1 MRPKEPESLAI
12 VTSLLVLA
20 SFVLTC
26 GTFVLGVRVGHGS
39 TSLVTHMTWGALT
52 LVVQLFTVC
61 VATIHA
67 RHSEQQ
73 IALLRAALEKAEAA
87 SSGTVLPGERAR
99 SLPRHEP

>member
-1 MRPKEPESLAI
+1 MAI
-12 VTSLLVLA
+12 VTSLLVSA

-26 GTFVLGVRVGHGS
+26 ATFVLGVRVGHGS
-39 TSLVTHMTWGALT
+39 STLVSHMTWGMLT

-73 IALLRAALEKAEAA
+73 IALLRSALEEAMA
-87 SSGTVLPGERAR
+87 HSGGESPAGIGQPY
-99 SLPRHEP
+99 PRHEA